1 MPKKRVKLP
10 AKTTGQSAIE
20 RELKVLSQVLDI
32 LDHTV
37 KGVPKPSAAQEQ
49 EHRALLRDYLV
60 ARVAFRGAREVV
72 INYARTQ
79 QYVKLPAAL
88 ESMDFRERQYEIAE
102 SQLKSFREELES

>member
-1 MPKKRVKLP
+1 MGAKRRMPV
-10 AKTTGQSAIE
+10 KTTEQSAID
-20 RELKVLSQVLDI
+20 RELEVLAQVLDI
-32 LDHTV
+32 IDHTV
-37 KGVPKPSAAQEQ
+37 KEVPKPSAAQEQ
-49 EHRALLRDYLV
+49 KHRVLLRDYLV